1 MKRIMIFIAFAVV
14 VCSCN
19 NEDRAKQRSIDNMK
33 KAIVNFSKINSLL
46 NGTSE
51 KGVKSVYVDS
61 IASTIKRSDSY
72 EQKLLKV
79 YEMEFAV
86 ANETAYAWVNSS
98 VEKYMKS
105 DSTNVVMSNGE
116 DKNENRFRLAIAQ
129 NMINAQTQLNICNAE
144 NPLSLYDLSQMSFA
158 ALNSF
163 NTIFFCYYFLT
174 DNLKYLQFFSRNS
187 EKVNNLSSYAD
198 TIFACAD
205 VPRDEAFKMAVTLES
220 TAFII
225 TMNTLSFNALWSKY
239 SEKMNQMADFFNTY
253 SEKAISTFFETAD
266 KSSIVMFEE
275 KEYAEYL
282 DQATNYKIE
291 LMNMVINELMQ
302 SQNN

>member
-1 MKRIMIFIAFAVV
+1 MKRILTFIAIAMVI
-14 VCSCN
+14 CSCN
-19 NEDRAKQRSIDNMK
+19 NEDRTKQRSINNMK
-33 KAIVNFSKINSLL
+33 NAIVNFSKLNSLL
-46 NGTSE
+46 NGSSE

-61 IASTIKRSDSY
+61 IARTIKRSYSY
-72 EQKLLKV
+72 EQKLLKI

-86 ANETAYAWVNSS
+86 ANETAFAWVNSS

-105 DSTNVVMSNGE
+105 DSTNVIMSNGE
-116 DKNENRFRLAIAQ
+116 QKNETRFRLAIAQ

-144 NPLSLYDLSQMSFA
+144 NPLSLYDLSEMSFA

-174 DNLKYLQFFSRNS
+174 DNTKYLQFFSRNS

-205 VPRDEAFKMAVTLES
+205 VPREEAFKMATTLES

-239 SEKMNQMADFFNTY
+239 SDKMNQMAEFFNSY
-253 SEKAISTFFETAD
+253 SEKAISTFFETSD
-266 KSSIVMFEE
+266 KSTIVMFEE

-282 DQATNYKIE
+282 DQATKYKVD
-291 LMNMVINELMQ
+291 LMNMVINELIE
-302 SQNN
+302 SKNN